1 METTTCIRE
10 RMPMVWAAVKA
21 SVRRWWGA
29 VIFWATRWAAAMSSR
44 GSIGKKTGVRP
55 YLS

>member
-21 SVRRWWGA
+21 SVRKVGGGHFLGHPLGGGDVQPRLD
-29 VIFWATRWAAAMSSR
+29 
-44 GSIGKKTGVRP
+44 GKKTGVRP
-55 YLS
+55 YVS

>member
-44 GSIGKKTGVRP
+44 GSMGKKTGVRP
-55 YLS
+55 YVS